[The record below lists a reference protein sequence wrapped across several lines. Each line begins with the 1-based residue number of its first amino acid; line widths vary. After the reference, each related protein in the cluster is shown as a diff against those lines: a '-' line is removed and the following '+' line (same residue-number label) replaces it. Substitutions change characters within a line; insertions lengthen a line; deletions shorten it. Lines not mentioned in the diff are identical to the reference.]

1 MLKGLQQRV
10 FIGDI
15 LDRSEDLLEIK
26 LTLDEVVWENGDVEQ
41 QNEDFE
47 LAGEVVTYYDLV
59 TRFGKNRIDE
69 FVTEAIRNAR

>member
-47 LAGEVVTYYDLV
+47 LAGEVVTYYDLI
-59 TRFGKNRIDE
+59 TRFGKSRIDE
-69 FVTEAIRNAR
+69 FVEEAIRNAR